1 LKILVTGAGGF
12 VGRWLVRDLRDAGH
26 SIIAPEGRAAL
37 DVTDA
42 AAVRSALAAAT
53 PDAIAHLAA
62 ISLASAARA
71 DPGEA
76 LRVTVGGTI
85 NVLEAASA
93 MQSAPA
99 VLVVGSSEV
108 YGVPDPARLPLRED
122 APLAPRSPYALSKAA
137 QEGVALAHAARSG
150 LPLVVAR
157 SFNHSGAGQR
167 PGFVVP
173 DLAGRVRAVRAGEPA
188 VVRVGNLRVRRD
200 FSDVRDVAR
209 AYRLLLE
216 ALAAGRIQR
225 GGAVFNV
232 ASGRS
237 VEIGEILEQ
246 LCQLAGVDPEVEVDP
261 SLMRAGEAP
270 DISGD
275 PAALIAA
282 TGWQPQHDLRS
293 MLAAAWNALAPP
305 GDPTAQADS
314 AGATSSPAHRPP
326 PAPAR

>member
-1 LKILVTGAGGF
+1 LNILVTGAGGF
-12 VGRWLVRDLRDAGH
+12 VGRWLVRELRDAGH
-26 SIIAPEGRAAL
+26 TVTAPEGRAAL
-37 DVTDA
+37 DVTDPS
-42 AAVRSALAAAT
+42 AVRTALAAK

-93 MQSAPA
+93 MDSPPA
-99 VLVVGSSEV
+99 VLVVGSAEV
-108 YGVPDPARLPLRED
+108 YGVPDPARLPIRED
-122 APLAPRSPYALSKAA
+122 NPLAPRSPYALSKAA
-137 QEGVALAHAARSG
+137 QEGVALSYAARSG
-150 LPLVVAR
+150 LPLVVTR

-173 DLAGRVRAVRAGEPA
+173 DIATRVRAVRAGEVA

-216 ALAAGRIQR
+216 ALANGRIPR

-237 VEIGEILEQ
+237 VEIGEILQQ
-246 LCQLAGVDPEVEVDP
+246 LCELAGVDPRIEVDP
-261 SLMRAGEAP
+261 SLVRPGEAA

-275 PAALIAA
+275 PGALVRA
-282 TGWQPQHDLRS
+282 TGWQPEHDLRS
-293 MLAAAWNALAPP
+293 MLASAWKALAPETDAAAP
-305 GDPTAQADS
+305 
-314 AGATSSPAHRPP
+314 ATSSPAHRPP
-326 PAPAR
+326 PAPGP